1 MQVFNHCPFATSSR
15 PASLRQLE
23 RVRNRTGT
31 EFLLIGCRTNSSSFL
46 NLLAW
51 TTIDSID
58 DYFQL
63 QTKRSMGEFAGM
75 LESYM
80 LSGLDG
86 MLFLLHSVIATN
98 ILIEAIKESGQQV
111 LNLKTKVAKVIF
123 DKLGK

>member
-1 MQVFNHCPFATSSR
+1 
-15 PASLRQLE
+15 
-23 RVRNRTGT
+23 
-31 EFLLIGCRTNSSSFL
+31 
-46 NLLAW
+46 
-51 TTIDSID
+51 
-58 DYFQL
+58 
-63 QTKRSMGEFAGM
+63 MGEFAGM